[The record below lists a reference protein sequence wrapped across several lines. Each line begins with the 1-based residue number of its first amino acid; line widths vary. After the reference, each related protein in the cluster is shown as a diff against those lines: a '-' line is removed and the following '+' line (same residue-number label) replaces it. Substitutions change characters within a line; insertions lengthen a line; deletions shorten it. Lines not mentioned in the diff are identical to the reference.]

1 MVVPLLGF
9 AIDLPGHV
17 FVLLIF
23 FGLLDSSIHAISQFW
38 MSSSVLEAQEFAN
51 GSYIFINNMN
61 RVIGI
66 FIGGIFLDSGLA
78 ILIIITSVAC
88 FLVAC
93 PMAVYRIRKFPHL
106 R

>member
-51 GSYIFINNMN
+51 GYYLFI
-61 RVIGI
+61 
-66 FIGGIFLDSGLA
+66 
-78 ILIIITSVAC
+78 TT
-88 FLVAC
+88 
-93 PMAVYRIRKFPHL
+93 
-106 R
+106 

>member
-1 MVVPLLGF
+1 MGF

-23 FGLLDSSIHAISQFW
+23 FGLLDGSMHTISQFW
-38 MSSSVLEAQEFAN
+38 LSSSVRDAQEFAN
-51 GSYIFINNMN
+51 GSYLFINNMN
-61 RVIGI
+61 RAIGI

-78 ILIIITSVAC
+78 ILIILTS
-88 FLVAC
+88 VAC